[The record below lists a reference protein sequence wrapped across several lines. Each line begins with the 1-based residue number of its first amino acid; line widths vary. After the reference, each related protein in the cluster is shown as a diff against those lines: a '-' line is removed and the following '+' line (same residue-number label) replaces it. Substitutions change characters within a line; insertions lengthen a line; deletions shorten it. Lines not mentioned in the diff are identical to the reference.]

1 MSTMTDQLHK
11 IAAEAY
17 ACFETATRD
26 NGSEF
31 VRVKEGSPEWV
42 TDLVRKAHG
51 DDFLP
56 DDWRYETIRSA
67 LGFIADEAT
76 DKSAPTSDRD
86 PDDASAEFADSQVDV
101 YTSELI
107 AWMGSNLR
115 RVGYVDEAVE
125 EYGGELA
132 GDIVRQIMLGQY
144 AEAEE
149 VYALT
154 LNALEDLTD

>member
-31 VRVKEGSPEWV
+31 VRIKEGSPEWV

-76 DKSAPTSDRD
+76 D
-86 PDDASAEFADSQVDV
+86 PDDGSAEFADTQVDV

-115 RVGYVDEAVE
+115 RVGYVNEAAE
-125 EYGGELA
+125 EYGSGVTE
-132 GDIVRQIMLGQY
+132 IERMMMWGQY